1 MDRTRA
7 RRLVVRGRSGTG
19 TRSELG
25 TGTCDR
31 PCPAPGSA
39 CPRRRAPVRRAGSRR
54 RPAAVAVARA
64 AAEEWLRAGCPA
76 SVLQRIRPAGVG
88 SAILFFRLTSLELGL
103 LIFVALLG
111 ATALGIFLGH
121 RARHMAESLK
131 EPFGILQGALLGLVG
146 LLLAFGLSLAVSRY
160 EDRRANV
167 VTAANDIGTTHLRAP
182 TPAEPARSRSLA
194 LLVRYTRTALRL
206 SDVVP
211 GSAPAR
217 GAVASEAAIQRRLW
231 GLAGQA
237 LDRAPLATAPR
248 LYVESLNEMIDGET
262 VRVAALSNRVPTAVL
277 VLEMLG
283 AAVALGLLAA
293 YLAIMGRGLIGVFLA
308 AALVAFLLLVTAD
321 LDRPTRGMIRVP
333 DTVLKHQLSSMMQ
346 PPTAAAPSSSG

>member
-1 MDRTRA
+1 
-7 RRLVVRGRSGTG
+7 VV
-19 TRSELG
+19 LG
-25 TGTCDR
+25 
-31 PCPAPGSA
+31 A
-39 CPRRRAPVRRAGSRR
+39 
-54 RPAAVAVARA
+54 
-64 AAEEWLRAGCPA
+64 
-76 SVLQRIRPAGVG
+76 
-88 SAILFFRLTSLELGL
+88 
-103 LIFVALLG
+103 ALLG
-111 ATALGIFLGH
+111 GFLGH
-121 RARHMAESLK
+121 RVKHLSDTLK

-160 EDRRANV
+160 EGRRANV
-167 VTAANDIGTTHLRAP
+167 VSEANAIGTTYLRAQ
-182 TPAEPARSRSLA
+182 TLAEPMRSRSLA
-194 LLVRYTRTALRL
+194 LLTDYTRVALRL

-333 DTVLKHQLSSMMQ
+333 DTVLANQLSSMTR
-346 PPTAAAPSSSG
+346 PPAAAAPTTSG